1 MSDEIVPMRRDPDQK
16 FCHACGRALHMSA
29 RTCPSCGAEQSQ
41 LPQLVP
47 TVAQAP
53 ASVSGP
59 LGPQKYCEACGSA
72 IHAAA
77 AACPRCGAPQLSA
90 VVNGANQKSK
100 TTAVVLALLLGGIGV
115 HKFYLGRPVMG
126 IVYLVFFWTWIPAVI
141 ALIEGIWWATMND
154 TTFQDRVRI
163 GRL

>member
-1 MSDEIVPMRRDPDQK
+1 MSVETVPMKRDPDQK
-16 FCHACGRALHMSA
+16 FCHACGRALHISA
-29 RTCPSCGAEQSQ
+29 RNCPSCGAEQSQ

-53 ASVSGP
+53 AGVLAA
-59 LGPQKYCEACGSA
+59 LGPQKHCEACGSV

-90 VVNGANQKSK
+90 VNGVNQKNK
-100 TTAVVLALLLGGIGV
+100 TNAVVFALLLGGLGV

-126 IVYLVFFWTWIPAVI
+126 IVYLVFFWTFIPAVI
-141 ALIEGIWWATMND
+141 ALIEGIWYATMNE
-154 TTFQDRVRI
+154 TTFQERVQM